1 MGSSVRRYVV
11 LLAALSTI
19 FVGVLVSGATA
30 ATTSKPYSADITP
43 ACVKPSTSTQFTVTL
58 RNTTKTQM
66 LGSANITAPP
76 GFLITSA
83 TPDGTTVELRDL
95 NLAPGG
101 TTTRPFTATT
111 SGTTGTADWSII
123 AKQSNDY
130 NGSPGNNLSL
140 NTANSHL
147 SSYVGTCVLSF
158 LTQPKD
164 AKVGANITSVVA
176 DPAGPPVRVEVLNGP
191 GGQRVTTSND
201 VVSLAITAGTGTG
214 PLSPATPTATAVN
227 GVASFDATA
236 STGFSIGSF
245 GLAYQVTASNPAMTS
260 ADSAAFG
267 IADDVVLCSGHG
279 CNANVS
285 KNDVLVNVTA
295 PLADA
300 NDIILVALDAQELSC
315 AGYTPLAGTPVVT
328 FVLVSN
334 SYRVVTIRI
343 PASLATRP
351 AAQDLVC
358 YSSALSFVDRAGTT
372 VPSEG
377 SGLLPDCKSKT
388 PLSAPCQFPTAVDKT
403 TGDHIVSFRAPAG
416 ATRGRT

>member
-1 MGSSVRRYVV
+1 MV
-11 LLAALSTI
+11 
-19 FVGVLVSGATA
+19 FVGLLVSGATA
-30 ATTSKPYSADITP
+30 ATTTKPYSADITP
-43 ACVKPSTSTQFTVTL
+43 ACVKPSTSTSFTVTL

-66 LGSANITAPP
+66 MGSANVTAPA
-76 GFLITSA
+76 GFTVTGATSPA
-83 TPDGTTVELRDL
+83 TFIGNTVQLRNL
-95 NLAPGG
+95 NNAPGG
-101 TTTRPFTATT
+101 TATATFTATT

-140 NTANSHL
+140 DTANSHL

-176 DPAGPPVRVEVLNGP
+176 DPAGTPVRVEVLN

-201 VVSLAITAGTGTG
+201 VVSLAITTGTGTG
-214 PLSPATPTATAVN
+214 PLSPASPTATAVN
-227 GVASFDATA
+227 GVASFDAAT

-260 ADSAAFG
+260 ADSAAFSV
-267 IADDVVLCSGHG
+267 ADDVVLCSGHG
-279 CNANVS
+279 CNGNVS

-300 NDIILVALDAQELSC
+300 GDVILVALDAQELSC
-315 AGYTPLAGTPVVT
+315 TGYTPLAGTPVVT
-328 FVLVSN
+328 FVLISN
-334 SYRVVTIRI
+334 SYRVVTIRV

-351 AAQDLVC
+351 ASQDLVC
-358 YSSALSFVDRAGTT
+358 YSSILSFVDRAGTT

-388 PLSAPCQFPTAVDKT
+388 PLTAPCQFPTTVDRA